1 MAQQEKPIRILIIH
15 GPNLNLLGLRDAEHY
30 GTLTLDKVNRKIR
43 KHAQSQDVE
52 IKIFQSNHEGKLI
65 DFIHSRRKWA
75 DGIVINPGALTHYS
89 YAIRDAIEAV
99 KLPTVE
105 VHFSDI
111 HNREDFRKI
120 SVIAPICVGQIYG
133 DDADSYL
140 EGMDLLL
147 ETLDNSCFSNFC

>member
-15 GPNLNLLGLRDAEHY
+15 GPNLNLLGLRDAKHY

-43 KHAQSQDVE
+43 KHAQSQNIE

-75 DGIVINPGALTHYS
+75 GGIVINPGALSHYS
-89 YAIRDAIEAV
+89 YALRDAIESA
-99 KLPTVE
+99 KLPTAE
-105 VHFSDI
+105 VHLSDI
-111 HNREDFRKI
+111 HNREDFRKN
-120 SVIAPICVGQIYG
+120 SVIAPVCVGQISG
-133 DDADSYL
+133 KLTDSYL

-147 ETLDNSCFSNFC
+147 KTLDNS